1 MILTEDGEY
10 FFDSAKTEK
19 YTEEFHLKVFKELFG
34 DTGFNNG
41 NRSYSIKV
49 KNAQFTFTKTLV
61 YITVE
66 SDLNKNKINLRF
78 FPIKLSVILTD
89 GQKEQIDIFSKEQFE
104 KIMKN
109 RQIEYPISNS
119 VIFTDQLKNAI
130 LTNTMKM
137 EFEIMNIPLKKIFNS
152 EKEKGEVFGKL
163 SSNINLY
170 MKNQFDFEN
179 FPEKKFFSKDD
190 FLIKNKDK
198 MVYYSTASCNR
209 VQLILKLRK
218 ISNNGEVLFFTGPH
232 GIGKTFTLLS
242 FLTILEPN
250 INYIYINLDILTREK
265 NNMKVLLEEAKNL
278 FQEENEYIS
287 AFEYVKNNMII
298 SDLESRDLYFL
309 SSLNSELLST
319 VIYLIDY
326 IELKIKNPENK
337 YLIVIDQFKYET
349 DTNYDTQ
356 LINELRTKIFEKK
369 RFSLIVCSSINYTG
383 IKNILLL
390 KIEKRHK
397 ECLFPY
403 EFYNKLCEKPFIQ
416 NESEYLNLFGYL
428 PRYCQIQKIINKKY
442 VNVMKKKIKQKFY
455 KFYSKLTN
463 LKNGKLEEKIVDSLR
478 KIKDKRKQ
486 ILNLFDMKSFIENN
500 PIKYFTIDKENNC
513 YDYLFPL
520 IGTIIDE
527 IIKSKEIKDSL
538 NIVLNNVERG
548 WFFEHSLFD
557 SLKNSN
563 DFLGFYIEDTI
574 EIQSIFKKEIIKDL
588 DKNANTLFTFSISNV
603 KRYDGVLYIPNEKT
617 TILIQASIHKPV
629 KKLAEYTEDNIE
641 DDIKKMNKRLFK
653 PNGISPEKYYLVF
666 VLDYNNYYCSLAYKQ
681 EIAQFN
687 YNYCFYE
694 PDKALIH
701 YNNLEKESLKELKH
715 NNSNIS
721 MEEEYNEGFLFTKN
735 DGFNLITN
743 NVFIDK
749 PGFYYA
755 EKGVKLLT
763 FLEEIF
769 SEYYE
774 IIDKIRKNKKYLGYR
789 LITYQY
795 KFWNIDAKSES
806 TPIKRI
812 IICLYHEDL
821 YLGEIFENKDDKIN
835 YTWTKYPYG
844 GFEEI
849 VVTSSEEKNKIK
861 NQNWYFIF
869 EK

>member
-19 YTEEFHLKVFKELFG
+19 YTEEFHLKVFTELFG
-34 DTGFNNG
+34 NTGFNNG

-89 GQKEQIDIFSKEQFE
+89 GQKEQIDVFSEEQFE

-152 EKEKGEVFGKL
+152 EKEKEEVFGKL

-198 MVYYSTASCNR
+198 MVYYSTASCDR

-218 ISNNGEVLFFTGPH
+218 IINNGEELFFAGPH

-250 INYIYINLDILTREK
+250 IYYIYINLDILTREK

-287 AFEYVKNNMII
+287 AFEYVKKNMII
-298 SDLESRDLYFL
+298 SGLESRSLYFL

-349 DTNYDTQ
+349 DSNYDTQ
-356 LINELRTKIFEKK
+356 LINELRTKIFKKK

-390 KIEKRHK
+390 NIEKRHK

-403 EFYNKLCEKPFIQ
+403 KFYNKLCEKPFIQ

-442 VNVMKKKIKQKFY
+442 VKKKLKQKFY

-463 LKNGKLEEKIVDSLR
+463 LKNGELEEKIVDSLR

-500 PIKYFTIDKENNC
+500 PIKYFTIDTENNC

-538 NIVLNNVERG
+538 NTVLNEVEKG

-603 KRYDGVLYIPNEKT
+603 KRYVGVIYIPKENAS
-617 TILIQASIHKPV
+617 ILIQASIHMPV
-629 KKLAEYTEDNIE
+629 KKLAEYIEDNIE
-641 DDIKKMNKRLFK
+641 DDIKKMNKRFFK
-653 PNGISPEKYYLVF
+653 PNKISPEKYYLVF
-666 VLDYNNYYCSLAYKQ
+666 VLDYNNYYRSLAYKQ
-681 EIAQFN
+681 EISQFN

-701 YNNLEKESLKELKH
+701 YNNLEKESLKELKYNH
-715 NNSNIS
+715 SNIS
-721 MEEEYNEGFLFTKN
+721 VEEEHNEGFLFTKN
-735 DGFNLITN
+735 DGFNLITD

-755 EKGVKLLT
+755 EKGMKLLT

-774 IIDKIRKNKKYLGYR
+774 IIDKIMKNKKYLGYR
-789 LITYQY
+789 LITYRY

-806 TPIKRI
+806 IPIKRI
-812 IICLYHEDL
+812 IICLCHEDL
-821 YLGEIFENKDDKIN
+821 YLGEIFENKDDKIY
-835 YTWTKYPYG
+835 YTWKKYPYG

-849 VVTSSEEKNKIK
+849 VTSSEEKNKIK

>member
-19 YTEEFHLKVFKELFG
+19 YTEEFHLKVFTELFG
-34 DTGFNNG
+34 NTGFNNG

-89 GQKEQIDIFSKEQFE
+89 GQKEQIDVFSEEQFE

-130 LTNTMKM
+130 LTNTMRM

-152 EKEKGEVFGKL
+152 EKEKEEVFGKL
-163 SSNINLY
+163 SSNISLY

-198 MVYYSTASCNR
+198 MVYYSTASCDR
-209 VQLILKLRK
+209 VQLTLKLRK
-218 ISNNGEVLFFTGPH
+218 IINNGEELFFAGPH

-250 INYIYINLDILTREK
+250 IYYIYINLDILTREK

-287 AFEYVKNNMII
+287 AFEYVKKNMII
-298 SDLESRDLYFL
+298 SGLESRSLYFL

-349 DTNYDTQ
+349 DSNYDTQ

-463 LKNGKLEEKIVDSLR
+463 LKNGELEEKIVDSLR
-478 KIKDKRKQ
+478 KIKDKREQ
-486 ILNLFDMKSFIENN
+486 RLNKYDIKSFIENN
-500 PIKYFTIDKENNC
+500 PIKYFTIDTENNC

-538 NIVLNNVERG
+538 NTVLNEVEKG

-557 SLKNSN
+557 TLKNSN

-588 DKNANTLFTFSISNV
+588 DKNAN
-603 KRYDGVLYIPNEKT
+603 
-617 TILIQASIHKPV
+617 
-629 KKLAEYTEDNIE
+629 
-641 DDIKKMNKRLFK
+641 IKKMNKRFFK
-653 PNGISPEKYYLVF
+653 PNKISPEKYYLVF
-666 VLDYNNYYCSLAYKQ
+666 VLDYNNYYRSLAYKQ

-701 YNNLEKESLKELKH
+701 YNNLEKESLKELKYNH
-715 NNSNIS
+715 SNIS
-721 MEEEYNEGFLFTKN
+721 VEEEHNEGFLFTKN
-735 DGFNLITN
+735 DGFNLITD

-755 EKGVKLLT
+755 EKGMKLLT

-789 LITYQY
+789 LIAYQY

-821 YLGEIFENKDDKIN
+821 YLGEIFENKDDKIY
-835 YTWTKYPYG
+835 YTWKKYPYG

-849 VVTSSEEKNKIK
+849 LVTSSEEKNKIK